1 MDGATRPKF
10 ISVSVGPI
18 MSGRSMREL
27 LTRHI
32 ASLIVR
38 CRRLS
43 WRQCC
48 GSIQTCW
55 TRLSSA
61 SRMTSPATYHEHWS
75 YHAPLTYDCTTYC
88 SSSTVRNID
97 LSSSIGV
104 GCGGEVFDQWWR
116 DERATITRTVVPRT
130 DRSDLS
136 DLRQLTRT
144 SHERCWTRNRH
155 RLPHEDP
162 RRHVRHASRTRFPEV
177 MPVASWTTRR
187 HSRDDVGEVV
197 GVVECGL

>member
-104 GCGGEVFDQWWR
+104 GCGGEVLINDDAMSGRPSLELSYHVQ
-116 DERATITRTVVPRT
+116 T
-130 DRSDLS
+130 DRIC
-136 DLRQLTRT
+136 QT
-144 SHERCWTRNRH
+144 SVN
-155 RLPHEDP
+155 
-162 RRHVRHASRTRFPEV
+162 
-177 MPVASWTTRR
+177 
-187 HSRDDVGEVV
+187 
-197 GVVECGL
+197 